1 MAVLEKIRVKFG
13 ILITVL
19 VALALL
25 SFILDP
31 TTLRSAF
38 DRFSSDNK
46 VGTMNGKSVSYK
58 EFYEELNTY
67 TEIAKMMGQ
76 NPSSEEQ
83 QAQLRDAAWQSIFD
97 NEVFIPKAE
106 AAGLSVGEEEMLDL
120 TQGNNIS
127 PVLLQQGLFLDRD
140 GNFSRETLVDF
151 VQSIDS
157 DDSGNSAA
165 YWSFLEEG
173 VFRNQL
179 YAKYASLMEKS
190 DVLSDLEKARLVADG
205 NVTADVDFVFEPISF
220 VTDSTVKVSSEEIRR
235 YFNDHKEQFKQPANR
250 DIEYVMWEVVPSAQD
265 YADTKAEFDALYEDF
280 AKADNLKAFV
290 TLNSDSKWNPYY
302 FTEDQLSVTPE
313 FQQTA
318 FHAPVGTVSPVVT
331 EDKAYAA
338 MRVADVRMMA
348 DSAHVYY
355 KVYPYS
361 QEAEADVFVNDQLR
375 KTDISQFTEM
385 GWITQDFILAN
396 GLNELDAAF
405 DSPQKVFKVKNVNNQ
420 AILAV
425 YVPERTKALKKVQVA
440 TLMKNVL
447 PSDETYRDFQMKAVE
462 FADACDGKYENFQ
475 KLSQE
480 QNLPVIPINNM
491 LQTNRRIGPAD
502 NAREVVSW
510 VFDKKTKAGQ
520 VSDLKIVDNK
530 YYFVTA
536 VTKVR
541 KEGYADIQDV
551 ASDISSLLKARKT
564 VAVKLDEVKE
574 KIAGLTTLEQ
584 VAETLGTTVSHYPG
598 ISFGST
604 QFNQN
609 DPALVGA
616 VAAAPEGTIQTVG
629 GNVGVYVFEVSNRTA
644 GNFFSE
650 NDAATQL
657 ARKASWHNSILQS
670 VIANE
675 ADIKDNRAR
684 FF

>member
-97 NEVFIPKAE
+97 NQVFIPKAE

-179 YAKYASLMEKS
+179 YAKYASLLEKS
-190 DVLSDLEKARLVADG
+190 DVLSDLEKSRLVADG
-205 NVTADVDFVFEPISF
+205 NVTADVDFVFEPVSF

-551 ASDISSLLKARKT
+551 ASDISSLLQARKT

-604 QFNQN
+604 QYNQN

>member
-179 YAKYASLMEKS
+179 YAKYASLLEKS

-564 VAVKLDEVKE
+564 VALKLDEVKE

>member
-179 YAKYASLMEKS
+179 YAKYASLLEKS

-551 ASDISSLLKARKT
+551 ASDISSLLQARKT

-629 GNVGVYVFEVSNRTA
+629 GNVGVYVFEVSNRTS

>member
-76 NPSSEEQ
+76 NPSSEEE

-106 AAGLSVGEEEMLDL
+106 AAGLSVGQEEMLDL
-120 TQGNNIS
+120 TQGTDIS
-127 PVLLQQGLFLDRD
+127 PVLLQQGLFLDRN

-179 YAKYASLMEKS
+179 YSKYASLLEKS

-205 NVTADVDFVFEPISF
+205 NITADVDFVFEPISF
-220 VTDSTVKVSSEEIRR
+220 VTDSTVKVSSDEIRR
-235 YFNDHKEQFKQPANR
+235 FYNEHKEQFKQPANR

-265 YADTKAEFDALYEDF
+265 FADTKEEFDALYEEF

-331 EDKAYAA
+331 EEKAYAA
-338 MRVADVRMMA
+338 MRVADVRTMA

-361 QEAEADVFVNDQLR
+361 QEAEADVFVADQLR
-375 KTDISQFTEM
+375 KTDVSQFTEM
-385 GWITQDFILAN
+385 GWVTQDFILAN
-396 GLNELDAAF
+396 GLNELDAVF

-425 YVPERTKALKKVQVA
+425 YVPERTKALKKVQIA

-447 PSDETYRDFQMKAVE
+447 PSDETYRDYQMKAVE

-475 KLSQE
+475 TLSRE

-491 LQTNRRIGPAD
+491 MQTNRRIGPAD

-551 ASDISSLLKARKT
+551 ASDISSLLQARKT

-584 VAETLGTTVSHYPG
+584 VAEKLGTTVSHYPG

-604 QFNQN
+604 QYNQN

-629 GNVGVYVFEVSNRTA
+629 GNVGVYVFEVSNRTS

>member
-97 NEVFIPKAE
+97 NQVFIPKAE

-179 YAKYASLMEKS
+179 YAKYASLLEKS

-265 YADTKAEFDALYEDF
+265 YADTKAEFDALYEEF

-551 ASDISSLLKARKT
+551 ASDINSLLKARKT

>member
-157 DDSGNSAA
+157 DDSSNSAA

-179 YAKYASLMEKS
+179 YAKYASLLEKS

-235 YFNDHKEQFKQPANR
+235 FYNDHKDQFKQPANR

>member
-140 GNFSRETLVDF
+140 GNFSRETVVDF

-179 YAKYASLMEKS
+179 YAKYASLLEKS

-491 LQTNRRIGPAD
+491 QQTNRRIGPAD

-551 ASDISSLLKARKT
+551 ASDISSLLQARKT

>member
-220 VTDSTVKVSSEEIRR
+220 VTDSTVTVSSEEIRR

-338 MRVADVRMMA
+338 MRVSDVRMMA

>member
-140 GNFSRETLVDF
+140 GNFSRETVVDF

-179 YAKYASLMEKS
+179 YAKYASLLEKS

-220 VTDSTVKVSSEEIRR
+220 VTDSTVNVSSEEIRR

-551 ASDISSLLKARKT
+551 ASDISSLLQARKT

>member
-97 NEVFIPKAE
+97 NQVFIPKAE
-106 AAGLSVGEEEMLDL
+106 AAGLSVGEDEMLDL

-140 GNFSRETLVDF
+140 GNFSRETVVDF

-157 DDSGNSAA
+157 DDSGSSAA

-179 YAKYASLMEKS
+179 YAKYASLLEKS

-205 NVTADVDFVFEPISF
+205 NVTADVDFVFEPVSF

-491 LQTNRRIGPAD
+491 LQTIRRIGPAD

>member
-97 NEVFIPKAE
+97 NQVFIPKAE

-179 YAKYASLMEKS
+179 YAKYASLLEKS

-462 FADACDGKYENFQ
+462 FADACDGKYESFQ

-551 ASDISSLLKARKT
+551 ASDISSLLQSRKT
-564 VAVKLDEVKE
+564 VAVKLDEVKA
-574 KIAGLTTLEQ
+574 KIVGLTTLEQ

>member
-67 TEIAKMMGQ
+67 TEIAMMMGQ

-179 YAKYASLMEKS
+179 YAKYASLLEKS
-190 DVLSDLEKARLVADG
+190 DVLSDLEKSRLVADG
-205 NVTADVDFVFEPISF
+205 NVTADVDFVFEPVSF

-551 ASDISSLLKARKT
+551 ASDISSLLQARKT

-604 QFNQN
+604 QYNQN

>member
-338 MRVADVRMMA
+338 MRVSDVRMMA

-551 ASDISSLLKARKT
+551 ASDISSLLQARKT

>member
-1 MAVLEKIRVKFG
+1 
-13 ILITVL
+13 
-19 VALALL
+19 
-25 SFILDP
+25 
-31 TTLRSAF
+31 
-38 DRFSSDNK
+38 
-46 VGTMNGKSVSYK
+46 
-58 EFYEELNTY
+58 
-67 TEIAKMMGQ
+67 
-76 NPSSEEQ
+76 
-83 QAQLRDAAWQSIFD
+83 
-97 NEVFIPKAE
+97 
-106 AAGLSVGEEEMLDL
+106 
-120 TQGNNIS
+120 
-127 PVLLQQGLFLDRD
+127 
-140 GNFSRETLVDF
+140 
-151 VQSIDS
+151 
-157 DDSGNSAA
+157 
-165 YWSFLEEG
+165 
-173 VFRNQL
+173 
-179 YAKYASLMEKS
+179 
-190 DVLSDLEKARLVADG
+190 
-205 NVTADVDFVFEPISF
+205 
-220 VTDSTVKVSSEEIRR
+220 
-235 YFNDHKEQFKQPANR
+235 
-250 DIEYVMWEVVPSAQD
+250 
-265 YADTKAEFDALYEDF
+265 
-280 AKADNLKAFV
+280 
-290 TLNSDSKWNPYY
+290 
-302 FTEDQLSVTPE
+302 
-313 FQQTA
+313 
-318 FHAPVGTVSPVVT
+318 
-331 EDKAYAA
+331 
-338 MRVADVRMMA
+338 
-348 DSAHVYY
+348 
-355 KVYPYS
+355 
-361 QEAEADVFVNDQLR
+361 
-375 KTDISQFTEM
+375 
-385 GWITQDFILAN
+385 
-396 GLNELDAAF
+396 
-405 DSPQKVFKVKNVNNQ
+405 VNNQ

-551 ASDISSLLKARKT
+551 ASDISSLLQARKT

>member
-140 GNFSRETLVDF
+140 GNFSRETVVDF

-179 YAKYASLMEKS
+179 YAKYASLLEKS

-396 GLNELDAAF
+396 GLNELDAVF
-405 DSPQKVFKVKNVNNQ
+405 DAPQKVFKVKNVNNQ

>member
-220 VTDSTVKVSSEEIRR
+220 VTDSTVKVSSEDIRR

-574 KIAGLTTLEQ
+574 KIVGLTTLEQ

>member
-140 GNFSRETLVDF
+140 GNFSRETVVDF

-179 YAKYASLMEKS
+179 YAKYASLLEKS

-205 NVTADVDFVFEPISF
+205 NVTADVDFVFEPVSF
-220 VTDSTVKVSSEEIRR
+220 VTDSTVTVSSEEIRR
-235 YFNDHKEQFKQPANR
+235 FFNDHKEQFKQPANR

-396 GLNELDAAF
+396 GLNELDAVF
-405 DSPQKVFKVKNVNNQ
+405 DAPQKVFKVKNVNNQ

-491 LQTNRRIGPAD
+491 LQANRRIGPAD

>member
-179 YAKYASLMEKS
+179 YAKYASLLEKS

-536 VTKVR
+536 VTKAR

-551 ASDISSLLKARKT
+551 ASDISSLLQSRKT
-564 VAVKLDEVKE
+564 VAVKLDEVKA
-574 KIAGLTTLEQ
+574 KIVGLTTLEQ

>member
-140 GNFSRETLVDF
+140 GNFSRETVVDF

-179 YAKYASLMEKS
+179 YAKYASLLEKS
-190 DVLSDLEKARLVADG
+190 DVLSDLEKSRLVADG

-220 VTDSTVKVSSEEIRR
+220 VTDSTVAVSSEEIRR
-235 YFNDHKEQFKQPANR
+235 FFNDHKEQFKQPANR

-290 TLNSDSKWNPYY
+290 TLNSDS
-302 FTEDQLSVTPE
+302 
-313 FQQTA
+313 
-318 FHAPVGTVSPVVT
+318 
-331 EDKAYAA
+331 
-338 MRVADVRMMA
+338 R
-348 DSAHVYY
+348 
-355 KVYPYS
+355 
-361 QEAEADVFVNDQLR
+361 
-375 KTDISQFTEM
+375 
-385 GWITQDFILAN
+385 
-396 GLNELDAAF
+396 
-405 DSPQKVFKVKNVNNQ
+405 
-420 AILAV
+420 
-425 YVPERTKALKKVQVA
+425 
-440 TLMKNVL
+440 
-447 PSDETYRDFQMKAVE
+447 
-462 FADACDGKYENFQ
+462 
-475 KLSQE
+475 
-480 QNLPVIPINNM
+480 
-491 LQTNRRIGPAD
+491 
-502 NAREVVSW
+502 
-510 VFDKKTKAGQ
+510 
-520 VSDLKIVDNK
+520 
-530 YYFVTA
+530 
-536 VTKVR
+536 
-541 KEGYADIQDV
+541 
-551 ASDISSLLKARKT
+551 SL
-564 VAVKLDEVKE
+564 
-574 KIAGLTTLEQ
+574 I
-584 VAETLGTTVSHYPG
+584 
-598 ISFGST
+598 
-604 QFNQN
+604 
-609 DPALVGA
+609 
-616 VAAAPEGTIQTVG
+616 
-629 GNVGVYVFEVSNRTA
+629 
-644 GNFFSE
+644 
-650 NDAATQL
+650 
-657 ARKASWHNSILQS
+657 
-670 VIANE
+670 
-675 ADIKDNRAR
+675 
-684 FF
+684 

>member
-179 YAKYASLMEKS
+179 YAKYASLLEKS
-190 DVLSDLEKARLVADG
+190 DVLSDLEKSRLVADG
-205 NVTADVDFVFEPISF
+205 NVTADVDFVFEPVSF

-551 ASDISSLLKARKT
+551 ASDISSLLQARKT

-604 QFNQN
+604 QYNQN

>member
-179 YAKYASLMEKS
+179 YAKYASLLEKS

-220 VTDSTVKVSSEEIRR
+220 VTDSTVKVSSEEIRS

>member
-67 TEIAKMMGQ
+67 TEIAKMLGQ
-76 NPSSEEQ
+76 NPSSEED

-97 NEVFIPKAE
+97 NEVFIPKAT
-106 AAGLSVGEEEMLDL
+106 AAGLAVGEEEMLDL
-120 TQGNNIS
+120 TQGNDIS
-127 PVLLQQGLFLDRD
+127 PVLLQQGVFMDRG
-140 GNFSRETLVDF
+140 GNFSREALVDF
-151 VQSIDS
+151 VQSIDA
-157 DDSGNSAA
+157 DDTGNAAA
-165 YWSFLEEG
+165 YWSFLEES
-173 VFRNQL
+173 VYRNQL
-179 YAKYASLMEKS
+179 YNKYGSLLEKS
-190 DVLSDLEKARLVADG
+190 DILTDLERARLVAES
-205 NVTADVDFVFEPISF
+205 NMTADVDFVFDPISF
-220 VTDSTVKVSSEEIRR
+220 VTDSTVTVSSDEIRR
-235 YFNDHKEQFKQPANR
+235 FYNDHKDQFKQPANR

-265 YADTKAEFDALYEDF
+265 FADTKEEFDALYEEF

-302 FTEDQLSVTPE
+302 FSEDQLSVTPE

-318 FHAPVGTVSPVVT
+318 FHAPAGTISPVVT
-331 EDKAYAA
+331 EEKAYAA
-338 MRVADVRMMA
+338 MRVADVRTMA
-348 DSAHVYY
+348 DSARVYY
-355 KVYPYS
+355 KVYPMS
-361 QEAEADVFVNDQLR
+361 QEAEADVFVSDMLR
-375 KTDISQFTEM
+375 KLDVTQFVDM
-385 GWITQDFILAN
+385 GWVTQDFLLAN
-396 GLNELDAAF
+396 GLTELDPVF
-405 DSPQKVFKVKNVNNQ
+405 DTPQKVFKVKNVNNQ
-420 AILAV
+420 AILAL
-425 YVPERTKALKKVQVA
+425 YVPEKTKPVKKVQIA

-475 KLSQE
+475 RLSQE

-491 LQTNRRIGPAD
+491 LQTTRRIGPAD

-510 VFDKKTKAGQ
+510 VFDKKTKAGD

-541 KEGYADIQDV
+541 KEGYADIKDV
-551 ASDISSLLKARKT
+551 ATDIRSVLQARKT
-564 VAVKLDEVKE
+564 VDKKLADVRAEIE
-574 KIAGLTTLEQ
+574 GLTTLEE
-584 VAETLGTTVSHYPG
+584 VAEKLNSTVSHYPG
-598 ISFGST
+598 LSFGST
-604 QFNQN
+604 QYNQT

-650 NDAATQL
+650 SDAATQL

-675 ADIKDNRAR
+675 AEIKDNRAR

>member
-97 NEVFIPKAE
+97 NQVFIPKAE

-179 YAKYASLMEKS
+179 YAKYASLLEKS

-235 YFNDHKEQFKQPANR
+235 FFNDHKEQFKQPANR

>member
-1 MAVLEKIRVKFG
+1 
-13 ILITVL
+13 
-19 VALALL
+19 
-25 SFILDP
+25 
-31 TTLRSAF
+31 
-38 DRFSSDNK
+38 
-46 VGTMNGKSVSYK
+46 
-58 EFYEELNTY
+58 
-67 TEIAKMMGQ
+67 
-76 NPSSEEQ
+76 
-83 QAQLRDAAWQSIFD
+83 
-97 NEVFIPKAE
+97 
-106 AAGLSVGEEEMLDL
+106 
-120 TQGNNIS
+120 
-127 PVLLQQGLFLDRD
+127 
-140 GNFSRETLVDF
+140 
-151 VQSIDS
+151 
-157 DDSGNSAA
+157 
-165 YWSFLEEG
+165 
-173 VFRNQL
+173 
-179 YAKYASLMEKS
+179 
-190 DVLSDLEKARLVADG
+190 
-205 NVTADVDFVFEPISF
+205 
-220 VTDSTVKVSSEEIRR
+220 
-235 YFNDHKEQFKQPANR
+235 
-250 DIEYVMWEVVPSAQD
+250 MWEVVPSAQD
-265 YADTKAEFDALYEDF
+265 YADTKAEFDALFEDF

>member
-67 TEIAKMMGQ
+67 TEIAKMLGQ
-76 NPSSEEQ
+76 NPSSEED

-97 NEVFIPKAE
+97 NEVFIPKAT
-106 AAGLSVGEEEMLDL
+106 AAGLAIGEEEMLDL
-120 TQGNNIS
+120 TQGNDIS
-127 PVLLQQGLFLDRD
+127 PVLLQQGVFMDRS
-140 GNFSRETLVDF
+140 GNFSREALVDF
-151 VQSIDS
+151 VQSIDA
-157 DDSGNSAA
+157 DDTGNAAA

-173 VFRNQL
+173 VYRNQL
-179 YAKYASLMEKS
+179 YNKYGSLLEKS
-190 DVLSDLEKARLVADG
+190 DILSDLEKARLVAES
-205 NVTADVDFVFEPISF
+205 NVTADVDFVFDPISF
-220 VTDSTVKVSSEEIRR
+220 VTDSTVTVSSDEIRR
-235 YFNDHKEQFKQPANR
+235 FYNDHKDQFKQPANR

-265 YADTKAEFDALYEDF
+265 FADTKEEFDALYEEF

-302 FTEDQLSVTPE
+302 FSEDQLSVTPE

-318 FHAPVGTVSPVVT
+318 FHAPVGTISPVVT
-331 EDKAYAA
+331 EEKAYAA
-338 MRVADVRMMA
+338 MRVADVRTMA
-348 DSAHVYY
+348 DSARVYY
-355 KVYPYS
+355 KVYPMS
-361 QEAEADVFVNDQLR
+361 QEAEADVFVSDMLR
-375 KTDISQFTEM
+375 KLDVTQFVDM
-385 GWITQDFILAN
+385 GWVTQDFLLAN
-396 GLNELDAAF
+396 GLTELDPVF
-405 DSPQKVFKVKNVNNQ
+405 DTPQKVFKVKNVNNQ
-420 AILAV
+420 AILAL
-425 YVPERTKALKKVQVA
+425 YVPEKTKPVKKVQIA

-475 KLSQE
+475 RLSQE
-480 QNLPVIPINNM
+480 QNQPVIPINNM
-491 LQTNRRIGPAD
+491 LQTTRRIGPAD

-510 VFDKKTKAGQ
+510 VFDKKTKAGD

-541 KEGYADIQDV
+541 KEGYADSKDV
-551 ASDISSLLKARKT
+551 ATDSRSVLQARKT
-564 VAVKLDEVKE
+564 VDKKLADVRAEIE
-574 KIAGLTTLEQ
+574 GLTTLEE
-584 VAETLGTTVSHYPG
+584 VAEKLNSTVSHYPG
-598 ISFGST
+598 LSFGST
-604 QFNQN
+604 QYNQT

-650 NDAATQL
+650 SDAATQL

-675 ADIKDNRAR
+675 AEIKDNRAR